1 MNAAYR
7 SVLNGRQVA
16 FVSPLVVLAYE
27 HAESLGK
34 RFEPYGVKVA
44 VLTRFTREAEERLIL
59 KGLKDGTVDIV
70 VGTHRL
76 LSTDVRFRDLGLLVV
91 DEEHRFGVLD
101 KEKIAAFRENV
112 DILSL
117 SATPIPRSLNLALS
131 GVRKVSLLTTPPP
144 RKKPIVTSVARWD
157 KDLVRNA
164 IEMEIERGGQ
174 VIVLHNRVRSL
185 AKIEAEIRNACAPR
199 ELKIAVTHGQMSG
212 TELEDRILEFKHGD
226 FDVLLSTTVVENGV
240 NFLRANTILI
250 DEADEFG
257 LASLH
262 QLRGRVG
269 RKDMQAYCHLLYRKE
284 ILPDDSKKRLVAIA
298 SNSHLGAG
306 FEISMRDLEIRG
318 AGEILGLKQSGRTK
332 ETGLPLYFRLL
343 EEKVAELSTGKKRA
357 PDTKI
362 DLDFSYGIPDAF
374 FDSEIDKLHFFRS
387 LESVRDEKELDY
399 SRDGFLEGRDTLPEG
414 VENFFLLVR
423 ARIRLAKL
431 KVATLRKMGNSY
443 VFEFAAGTEVA
454 DLRKFL
460 EIDKDGTFVFTGNGK
475 IRVET
480 GEYSGD
486 LDFLK
491 KTVGSISV
499 K

>member
-1 MNAAYR
+1 VAMNAAYR
-7 SVLNGRQVA
+7 SILGGKQFA
-16 FVSPLVVLAYE
+16 FVSPLVVHANE
-27 HAESLGK
+27 HFESHTK

-44 VLTRFTREAEERLIL
+44 VLTRFSKESEERLVL
-59 KGLKDGTVDIV
+59 GGLRDGTVDIV

-76 LSTDVRFRDLGLLVV
+76 LSTDVRFRNLGLLVV

-144 RKKPIVTSVARWD
+144 RKKPIVTSVSRWD
-157 KDLVRNA
+157 KYLVRNA
-164 IEMEIERGGQ
+164 VEMELNRGGQ
-174 VIVLHNRVRSL
+174 IIVLHNRVKSL
-185 AKIEAEIRNACAPR
+185 PKIEAEIRTACAPL
-199 ELKIAVTHGQMSG
+199 ELKMAVVHGQMSG

-269 RKDMQAYCHLLYRKE
+269 RKDVQAYCHLLYRKE
-284 ILPDDSKKRLVAIA
+284 VLPDDAKKRLVAIA

-343 EEKVAELSTGKKRA
+343 EEKIAELSSGKKRP
-357 PDTKI
+357 PDTRI
-362 DLDFSYGIPDAF
+362 DLDFAYGIPDAF

-387 LESVRDEKELDY
+387 LESVRDEKELDFA
-399 SRDGFLEGRDTLPEG
+399 REGFLEGRPRLPEI
-414 VENFFLLVR
+414 VENLFLLVR
-423 ARIRLAKL
+423 ARIRLAKFR
-431 KVATLRKMGNSY
+431 VASLRKMGNSY
-443 VFEFAAGTEVA
+443 VFEFAPGTEVA

-460 EIDKDGTFVFTGNGK
+460 EIDTEGAFTFTGNGK

-480 GEYSGD
+480 ERYSGD

-491 KTVGSISV
+491 KTVYSAG
-499 K
+499 